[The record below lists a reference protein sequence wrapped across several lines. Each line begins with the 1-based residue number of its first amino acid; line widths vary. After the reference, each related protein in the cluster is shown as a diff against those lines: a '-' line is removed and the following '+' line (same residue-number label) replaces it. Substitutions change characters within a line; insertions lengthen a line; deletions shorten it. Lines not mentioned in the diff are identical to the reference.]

1 MSHPLVAIHQP
12 NFLPWLGYFD
22 KIARSDIFVI
32 LDSVQFSKT
41 GGTWSNRVQMLV
53 AGRPAWLTVP
63 VVRSYHGVRTY
74 REMEISADASWR
86 ARILRTISLNY
97 AAAPHFAAI
106 FPVLEGIMAAPTRN
120 LVEFNESA
128 LRALCAGL
136 ELDADKFVHSSALAV
151 SGAATDLLVAIVRAV
166 GGAAYLAG
174 GQAAAYQVD
183 AQFAAAGIELL
194 YQKFHHP
201 SYPQINSP
209 SFVAGLSIVDALMNC
224 GWQGTRRLLG
234 RQATHD

>member
-1 MSHPLVAIHQP
+1 MPHPLVAIHQP

-22 KIARSDIFVI
+22 KIARADIFVV

-74 REMEISADASWR
+74 REMEISADPSWR
-86 ARILRTISLNY
+86 AKLLRTIQLNY
-97 AAAPHFAAI
+97 AAAPHFAAV
-106 FPVLEGIMAAPTRN
+106 FPVIEGAMATQTRH
-120 LVEFNESA
+120 LAEFNETA
-128 LRALCAGL
+128 LAALCAGL
-136 ELDADKFVHSSALAV
+136 ELDAGKFVRSSALAV
-151 SGAATDLLVAIVRAV
+151 AGAATDLLVAIVQAT
-166 GGAAYLAG
+166 GGAAYMAG
-174 GQAAAYQVD
+174 GQAAAYQED
-183 AQFAAAGIELL
+183 AQFAAAGIELI
-194 YQKFHHP
+194 YQEFQHP